1 MSLYGAL
8 ITGVSGL
15 TANSQALS
23 IASSNIANVNTVGYK
38 ADNAQFS
45 TLLASVSGTGDS
57 ADAGVQAIT
66 RQNFTSQGLLT
77 TTGSATDLGIS
88 GNGFFAVSQSTVNAA
103 APTSMQFTR
112 AGNFTPD
119 ATGNLKNAAGL
130 YLLGWPLDQLG
141 NPPTNPA
148 TLSTINVNNLAGKAE
163 ATTVMNLQAN
173 LQASDTADASYAAGD
188 MTAGNVTPQFQR
200 TINVFDSQ
208 GGTQPLEMSFEKTG
222 ANTWAYEIT
231 YQGNPANIGGAGNN
245 PIAQGT
251 MAFNSDGSL
260 ATADTSAGSPTGS
273 INITIPWDPTSGLN
287 PQTLSINMGTVG
299 QSDGITQ
306 FDTPS
311 ALVSSNV
318 DGAVFG
324 SVTGMTVDTNG
335 YVSANFSNGLTQKIF
350 KIPLV
355 TFTNPDGLSEVSGN
369 AFTTTPN
376 SGTPTLTAANT
387 GGAGE
392 IESGELEGST
402 VDLATEFT
410 NLIVTQRAYSASSRI
425 VTTTSNM
432 LDDLLSMAH

>member
-15 TANSQALS
+15 NANSQALS

-38 ADNAQFS
+38 SDAAQFS

-88 GNGFFAVSQSTVNAA
+88 GNGFFAVSNQTLSNTQPQS
-103 APTSMQFTR
+103 MLFTR

-119 ATGNLKNAAGL
+119 ATGNLKNAAGF
-130 YLLGWPLDQLG
+130 YLLGWPLDQQG

-148 TLSTINVNNLAGKAE
+148 TMSSINVNNLAGKAE

-173 LQASDTADASYAAGD
+173 LQASDTADGAYAAGD

-208 GGTQPLEMSFEKTG
+208 GGTQPLELSFEKTG
-222 ANTWAYEIT
+222 PNTWAYEIS
-231 YQGNPANIGGAGNN
+231 YQGNAANISSAN

-260 ATADTSAGSPTGS
+260 ATADTSAASPTGS
-273 INITIPWDPTSGLN
+273 INVTIPWSAASGLN
-287 PQTLSINMGTVG
+287 AQTLAIKMGTVG
-299 QSDGITQ
+299 QSDGVTQ

-369 AFTTTPN
+369 AFTVTPN
-376 SGTPTLTAANT
+376 SGTPTVTAANT

-392 IESGELEGST
+392 IEAGELEGST
-402 VDLATEFT
+402 VDLAQEFT